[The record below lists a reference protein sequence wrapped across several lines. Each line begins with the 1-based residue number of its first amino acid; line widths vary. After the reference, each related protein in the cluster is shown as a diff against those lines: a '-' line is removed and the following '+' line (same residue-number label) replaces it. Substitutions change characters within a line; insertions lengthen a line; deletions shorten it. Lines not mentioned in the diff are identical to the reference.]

1 MWYIISLHSE
11 PLFYKGITNEFV
23 KVCGLEYTDR
33 CIVNGKEFH
42 FSPPMIASSIQA
54 DGVLT
59 QNSIQ
64 GFATKIDARE
74 FAKSKKLTSF
84 KYLNR
89 KQNRAK
95 HSR

>member
-1 MWYIISLHSE
+1 
-11 PLFYKGITNEFV
+11 
-23 KVCGLEYTDR
+23 
-33 CIVNGKEFH
+33 
-42 FSPPMIASSIQA
+42 MIASSIQA

-84 KYLNR
+84 KYLNT
-89 KQNRAK
+89 KQNHPK
-95 HSR
+95 HIR